1 MTLYGE
7 TCASGKPTTVLM
19 RVNLPGGHYVSFCI
33 GHVIAAVCLLHM
45 TQLIEIE
52 MMQSCC

>member
-45 TQLIEIE
+45 TQLIEILPLK
-52 MMQSCC
+52 